1 MIYEDYLKVALKHLR
16 TCEYLRDNLSKVQNI
31 EKKDAILRNL
41 YYLCGYVLE
50 GIINYG
56 IYKTYYNSTPN
67 RTVQPLFWQIPR
79 TRDWACYNFPSPYD
93 ATRYSVPPNKRDYK
107 YRIASHEYMRN
118 KEIIISKLNIINSTQ
133 FRHINILRSP
143 THSSSTIARLFH
155 QWNVNTVRYESSTT
169 STRSSINYNETD
181 IVAFFEFVK
190 ETYRVLPTLL

>member
-16 TCEYLRDNLSKVQNI
+16 TCEYLKDNLSRVNHI

-67 RTVQPLFWQIPR
+67 QPVKPVFYQIP
-79 TRDWACYNFPSPYD
+79 TTNNWLCYNFPNDREKRNNPIL
-93 ATRYSVPPNKRDYK
+93 ASVRNWT
-107 YRIASHEYMRN
+107 YRIAGHEYMKNKEFIRN
-118 KEIIISKLNIINSTQ
+118 KLNAIPPSS
-133 FRHINILRSP
+133 FSHINILRSP
-143 THSSSTIARLFH
+143 THSNSMLARLFH
-155 QWNVNTVRYESSTT
+155 SWDVEVRYQANNSSTN
-169 STRSSINYNETD
+169 SSINYNETD

>member
-16 TCEYLRDNLSKVQNI
+16 TCEYLKDNLSRVNHI

-56 IYKTYYNSTPN
+56 IYKKYYNYRPN
-67 RTVQPLFWQIPR
+67 QPVKPIFYQIP
-79 TRDWACYNFPSPYD
+79 TTNDWLCYNFPNDSEKRNDPIL
-93 ATRYSVPPNKRDYK
+93 ASVRNWT
-107 YRIASHEYMRN
+107 YRIAGHDYMKNKEFIRN
-118 KEIIISKLNIINSTQ
+118 KLNAI
-133 FRHINILRSP
+133 P
-143 THSSSTIARLFH
+143 SSSFSHIDIFLNRGNRNNPLVRLFR

-190 ETYRVLPTLL
+190 ETYRVLPNLL